1 MAATPNRFWVVVTCT
16 ATATA
21 TGIITI
27 VTITIV
33 AVVTVAVVAIAVITI
48 AVVTVVTVAVIA
60 IITIGSA
67 TAFCHAGGVQCSM
80 MHSLAVFALGI
91 ASDSIELAN
100 GANLAV

>member
-67 TAFCHAGGVQCSM
+67 TAFCHAGGLCC
-80 MHSLAVFALGI
+80 LAVFALGI